1 MMTGNLRLKLSSNK
15 LDRTLVFVLTF
26 NEGSTIKDNLQSIS
40 NYINQYNQTSDI
52 FDETLQENVTKIY
65 LIENNDKT
73 FIPLNNAIDD
83 YLNANDHIYCE
94 FESNTSTSFN
104 QQDLSNKR
112 NKSNREESNNNDQKM
127 DLSNDDVAAQTE
139 ENVKE
144 SSMIEIMY
152 QTLPDARLGKPPK
165 SLKVNSNWSLLQLK
179 KQLASELNENITT
192 EIDHGNDEEAMD
204 TDQISNISKLRLE
217 IPTGVINIEINGDET
232 LNFLKNIISEMFSG
246 DNKINEHDI
255 LNFLLNGV
263 KLDCNETLKKIEAM
277 QRSNGGN
284 IQVFGKRNCF
294 SCESFEQFEIKVKG
308 DGPILQQLLIDA
320 SVEIDNASLKH
331 IFNLK
336 AQTVVDLKML
346 IGQKYLK
353 SFVDPSYDWKNLI
366 ISYKGNAMDDNVI
379 LASAGLSEHSLVTVS
394 SSWFESISVRT
405 LLIVPDKQKSSI
417 QFKDFKI
424 VVNAKYTFA
433 LIKTIIAKV
442 TNFRREDFVLS
453 GRDVLFDD
461 QIEVGDTDKLILK
474 TLSKRFSS
482 KKNST
487 STKTRVINISLA
499 HYMLNSTPLT
509 DHRSISDWGIKNGC
523 EIYVLVYHDNYN
535 NFDSDCNSSPFNVSD
550 PMRSF
555 TTNSV
560 ASDKHVS
567 AFLSSL
573 KVWVSYLRKDKYA
586 RYYVLNKLKYYLVDF
601 PPVLLA
607 MELLVRG
614 IGTLPSF
621 GCAAISQA
629 IFIIGSELTQSS
641 RMKLT
646 SEQIGIN
653 TRFFLNFL
661 LPPVVKDTNYLNADN
676 VDDMEL
682 SFLTIEFGSNSCD
695 VIDES
700 ALILASPSLTDEAL
714 VYIPYQSSGSSGSNT
729 MIIQEEIIVSPS
741 LNFDWALIKTR
752 SSPKN
757 IFVLQSPAD
766 LKGIPPILTM
776 NIKSEMVVFT
786 QESCGAKILWSPL
799 TGDDENPT
807 LRVPAGFSFDEKLDE
822 QEFEEC
828 SEAIIVCID
837 VSNSMGQASDFSD
850 DGIIDY
856 DSDDENWSWSKSKDD
871 TKQKSNEDMEKLFE
885 KMSKKL
891 LSCYSK
897 KLLKDLADKYT
908 VEMVMREI
916 CRLDSWENIYQSEAY
931 RLFQIFYDRF
941 AEIIMRDSSLKTS
954 NDSTSDEIPIDFICP
969 ITRELIH
976 DPVIASDGFTY
987 ERKSINEWFSRIG
1000 PNFRSPLTGAKIN
1013 KNLIDN
1019 NNLKSQISQWLNQ
1032 PKTEPVQTG
1041 TLNSTESPDINL
1053 KIQIVG
1059 VSNINSLNV
1068 TVPSNCTV
1076 GQLKIAI
1083 IRTSSGKVNPWTLIF
1098 GAAHMNNN
1106 NDTLNKYRIVNN
1118 TAGIICKCSAVDVI
1132 DITLDN
1138 GFTIS
1143 CLRSDTVSSILFRN
1157 WLHNRKTPS
1166 STTLWFDMK
1175 SSGDGYFCGSICKD
1189 SGKIKLKINFYNY

>member
-1 MMTGNLRLKLSSNK
+1 
-15 LDRTLVFVLTF
+15 
-26 NEGSTIKDNLQSIS
+26 
-40 NYINQYNQTSDI
+40 
-52 FDETLQENVTKIY
+52 
-65 LIENNDKT
+65 
-73 FIPLNNAIDD
+73 
-83 YLNANDHIYCE
+83 
-94 FESNTSTSFN
+94 
-104 QQDLSNKR
+104 
-112 NKSNREESNNNDQKM
+112 
-127 DLSNDDVAAQTE
+127 
-139 ENVKE
+139 
-144 SSMIEIMY
+144 
-152 QTLPDARLGKPPK
+152 
-165 SLKVNSNWSLLQLK
+165 
-179 KQLASELNENITT
+179 
-192 EIDHGNDEEAMD
+192 
-204 TDQISNISKLRLE
+204 
-217 IPTGVINIEINGDET
+217 
-232 LNFLKNIISEMFSG
+232 
-246 DNKINEHDI
+246 
-255 LNFLLNGV
+255 
-263 KLDCNETLKKIEAM
+263 
-277 QRSNGGN
+277 
-284 IQVFGKRNCF
+284 
-294 SCESFEQFEIKVKG
+294 
-308 DGPILQQLLIDA
+308 
-320 SVEIDNASLKH
+320 
-331 IFNLK
+331 
-336 AQTVVDLKML
+336 ML

-353 SFVDPSYDWKNLI
+353 SFVDPSLDWKNLI
-366 ISYKGNAMDDNVI
+366 ISYKGNTMDDNVQ

-394 SSWFESISVRT
+394 SPWFESIPVRT
-405 LLIVPDKQKSSI
+405 LLIVPDKLKSSI
-417 QFKDFKI
+417 QFKEFEI
-424 VVNAKYTFA
+424 VVNAKYSFA
-433 LIKTIIAKV
+433 LIKTIVAKV
-442 TNFRREDFVLS
+442 TNFRRDDFMLTA
-453 GRDVLFDD
+453 RDVLFDD
-461 QIEVGDTDKLILK
+461 HIEVGDTKKLVLK

-482 KKNST
+482 KKNDAKS
-487 STKTRVINISLA
+487 RVINISLA
-499 HYMLNSTPLT
+499 HYFLNSTPLT
-509 DHRSISDWGIKNGC
+509 DHRSISDWGIKNRC

-555 TTNSV
+555 TNNGI

-573 KVWVSYLRKDKYA
+573 KVWVNYLRKDKYA
-586 RYYVLNKLKYYLVDF
+586 RYYVLSKLKYYLVDF

-661 LPPVVKDTNYLNADN
+661 LPPVVKDANYLNAADN

-714 VYIPYQSSGSSGSNT
+714 VYIPLSGSNT
-729 MIIQEEIIVSPS
+729 MIIEDILLSPS

-766 LKGIPPILTM
+766 LKGVPPILTM
-776 NIKSEMVVFT
+776 NHLSQMVVYT
-786 QESCGAKILWSPL
+786 QESCGNKTLWSPL
-799 TGDDENPT
+799 TGDDENPS
-807 LRVPAGFSFDEKLDE
+807 LRVPAGFSFDEKLEE
-822 QEFEEC
+822 QELDPC

-837 VSNSMGQASDFSD
+837 VSNSMGKASDFSD
-850 DGIIDY
+850 DGVIDY

-885 KMSKKL
+885 KMSRKI

-908 VEMVMREI
+908 VELVMREI

-931 RLFQIFYDRF
+931 RSFQIFYERF
-941 AEIIMRDSSLKTS
+941 AEIIMRDSSLKTA
-954 NDSTSDEIPIDFICP
+954 NDSTNDEVPLDFICP
-969 ITRELIH
+969 ISRELIH
-976 DPVIASDGFTY
+976 DPVTAADGFTY
-987 ERKSINEWFSRIG
+987 ERKNTTEWFSRTG

-1059 VSNINSLNV
+1059 GPNINSLIV

-1098 GAAHMNNN
+1098 GAAYMNNS

-1132 DITLDN
+1132 DITLDKDFDKD
-1138 GFTIS
+1138 FTIS

-1157 WLHNRKTPS
+1157 WLYSRKSPS
-1166 STTLWFDMK
+1166 STTLWYDLK
-1175 SSGDGYFCGSICKD
+1175 SSGDGYFQGSICKD
-1189 SGKIKLKINFYNY
+1189 SGKIKL